1 MRRLLMVI
9 CLTFGASACSSLHNG
24 LDATLHAPDCRSAT
38 PGNSLAGFR
47 CTGDYRAS

>member
-1 MRRLLMVI
+1 MRHLFIAL
-9 CLTFGASACSSLHNG
+9 CLSLAAGACTSLDNG

-38 PGNSLAGFR
+38 PGNSIAGFR